1 MSAFIVNP
9 EHIAALVA
17 YTQMPLM
24 HCYNIHTK
32 QEINNT
38 PKNFCTVLAKAN
50 VDSVDAKYGHNNE
63 HYSAEYLEHLM
74 LFPNECFAELQKFK
88 SMMGFYGVP
97 ELTAADIYN
106 MAQCLEY
113 QCCEVDNWTHTDAY
127 WLIHAIKNS
136 AALQMAKNAKVKW
149 EYTSTENAL
158 KALGV

>member
-17 YTQMPLM
+17 YAQVPVL

-32 QEINNT
+32 QEIINT
-38 PKNFCTVLAKAN
+38 PKNFCDVLAKAN
-50 VDSVDAKYGHNNE
+50 VNSVDAKYGHNNE

-74 LFPNECFAELQKFK
+74 LFPKECLDELEKFK
-88 SMMGFYGVP
+88 SLIGFYGCP
-97 ELTAADIYN
+97 NLTDADIYN

-127 WLIHAIKNS
+127 WLIQAIKN
-136 AALQMAKNAKVKW
+136 AAAMKMASGAAVQW
-149 EYTSTENAL
+149 EYEA
-158 KALGV
+158 A

>member
-17 YTQMPLM
+17 YAQVPVL

-32 QEINNT
+32 QEIINT
-38 PKNFCTVLAKAN
+38 PKNFCDVLAKAN
-50 VDSVDAKYGHNNE
+50 VNSVDAKYGHNNE

-74 LFPNECFAELQKFK
+74 LFPKECLNELEKFK
-88 SMMGFYGVP
+88 SLIGFYGCP
-97 ELTAADIYN
+97 NLTDADIYN

-127 WLIHAIKNS
+127 WLIQAIKN
-136 AALQMAKNAKVKW
+136 AAAKKMASGAAVQW
-149 EYTSTENAL
+149 EYEA
-158 KALGV
+158 A

>member
-17 YTQMPLM
+17 YAQVPVL

-32 QEINNT
+32 QEIINT
-38 PKNFCTVLAKAN
+38 PKNFCDVLAKAN
-50 VDSVDAKYGHNNE
+50 VNSVDAKYGHNNE
-63 HYSAEYLEHLM
+63 HYSAEYLEHMM
-74 LFPNECFAELQKFK
+74 LFPKECLDELEKFK
-88 SMMGFYGVP
+88 SLVGFYGCP
-97 ELTAADIYN
+97 NLTHADIYN

-127 WLIHAIKNS
+127 WLIQAIKN
-136 AALQMAKNAKVKW
+136 AAAMKMAQNAKVKW

-158 KALGV
+158 KELGL